1 MKTLIPLFVIALS
14 TPAAATTER
23 EPRLGDM
30 IRQTLARQ
38 GEIVTPADRRTI
50 VAKCGL
56 AEDAAPNNISF
67 QNGALHCPDGRIV
80 RDAETR
86 AMSDRIQSRAT
97 AYANAAVNSPEVVAA
112 IDAYADEAALKAI
125 RQLRERKR

>member
-1 MKTLIPLFVIALS
+1 MKIPFPLLALALAAPS
-14 TPAAATTER
+14 LAAAEP
-23 EPRLGDM
+23 EPRLGDT
-30 IRQTLARQ
+30 IRQALARQ

-50 VAKCGL
+50 AVKCGL

-97 AYANAAVNSPEVVAA
+97 AYANAAVNSPEVVAV